1 MRELPRLAFVAA
13 TWMAIPFSCF
23 SLAEQWINSSLAGM
37 LNGAMPLMT
46 ATIAAVLLRRA
57 PGRVQVAGLT
67 IGFAGVVAVM
77 WPALRDGSSSSI
89 TGVLL
94 CLLALLCYGFAAN
107 VSVPLQQQYGTL
119 PVIFRA
125 QLLALLMT
133 APFGIVGIGH
143 SSFGWGSLAAVVAL
157 GSLGT
162 GVAFVAMGALLVR
175 VGAARASVAIY
186 FVPVVAVIAGVVF
199 RDEHIAALSLV
210 GDGVRRARRGAH
222 EPGRSAAGQRARR
235 LSDAGSSHTRSARQP
250 AAMRPRSVEPQRA
263 RRVSRCGAHRLTQR
277 DPDRDE
283 VLHGFQHGDDRA
295 RERPVRESRRAV
307 PHIEIAADTVGHE
320 HRVGSRGERDAQGG
334 RVHVHEIRDE

>member
-1 MRELPRLAFVAA
+1 MARVLSTAEGTQQHHDFGPAEWALFAVPPLIWGCSFLLIAVGLDHFAPTVVTMLRIAFGAVTLAVLPAARRSIPMRELPRLAFVAA

-210 GDGVRRARRGAH
+210 GMVFVVLGAVLTSRADRRPANV
-222 EPGRSAAGQRARR
+222 PAG
-235 LSDAGSSHTRSARQP
+235 
-250 AAMRPRSVEPQRA
+250 
-263 RRVSRCGAHRLTQR
+263 
-277 DPDRDE
+277 
-283 VLHGFQHGDDRA
+283 
-295 RERPVRESRRAV
+295 
-307 PHIEIAADTVGHE
+307 
-320 HRVGSRGERDAQGG
+320 
-334 RVHVHEIRDE
+334 

>member
-1 MRELPRLAFVAA
+1 MARVLSTSEGTLQHHDFGPAEWALFAVPPLIWGCSFLLIAVGLDHFAPTVVTMLRIAFGAVTLAVLPAARRSIPMRELPRLAFVAA

-143 SSFGWGSLAAVVAL
+143 SSFAWGSLAAVVAL

-175 VGAARASVAIY
+175 VGAARGSVAIY

-210 GDGVRRARRGAH
+210 GMVFVVLGAMLTSRADRRPANAR
-222 EPGRSAAGQRARR
+222 AG
-235 LSDAGSSHTRSARQP
+235 
-250 AAMRPRSVEPQRA
+250 
-263 RRVSRCGAHRLTQR
+263 
-277 DPDRDE
+277 
-283 VLHGFQHGDDRA
+283 
-295 RERPVRESRRAV
+295 
-307 PHIEIAADTVGHE
+307 
-320 HRVGSRGERDAQGG
+320 
-334 RVHVHEIRDE
+334 

>member
-1 MRELPRLAFVAA
+1 
-13 TWMAIPFSCF
+13 
-23 SLAEQWINSSLAGM
+23 

-133 APFGIVGIGH
+133 APFGIVGVGH
-143 SSFGWGSLAAVVAL
+143 SSFAWGSLAAVVAL

-210 GDGVRRARRGAH
+210 GMVFVVLGAMLTSRADRRPANA
-222 EPGRSAAGQRARR
+222 PAG
-235 LSDAGSSHTRSARQP
+235 
-250 AAMRPRSVEPQRA
+250 
-263 RRVSRCGAHRLTQR
+263 
-277 DPDRDE
+277 
-283 VLHGFQHGDDRA
+283 
-295 RERPVRESRRAV
+295 
-307 PHIEIAADTVGHE
+307 
-320 HRVGSRGERDAQGG
+320 
-334 RVHVHEIRDE
+334 